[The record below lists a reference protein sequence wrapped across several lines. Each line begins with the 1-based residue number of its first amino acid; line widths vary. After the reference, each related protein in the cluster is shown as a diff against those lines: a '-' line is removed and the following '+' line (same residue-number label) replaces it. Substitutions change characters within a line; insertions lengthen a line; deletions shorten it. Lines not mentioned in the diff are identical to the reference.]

1 MQARNHGFTFD
12 PDANIATESVFNII
26 SEELVTFPPVAG
38 NFELLNGT
46 PFLLLNGSN
55 FLLL

>member
-12 PDANIATESVFNII
+12 PAANIATESVFSIVSDDI
-26 SEELVTFPPVAG
+26 SSFPPVAG

-46 PFLLLNGSN
+46 PFLLLDGSN
-55 FLLL
+55 LLLL